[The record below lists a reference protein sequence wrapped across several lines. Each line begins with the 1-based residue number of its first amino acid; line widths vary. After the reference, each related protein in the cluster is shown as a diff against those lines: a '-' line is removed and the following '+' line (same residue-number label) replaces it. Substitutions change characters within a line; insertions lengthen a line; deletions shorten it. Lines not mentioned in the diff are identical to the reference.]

1 MNKNTSYEST
11 VRENL
16 ESFDDIELIRKIKS
30 GDLTEVAEKIA
41 KSIIENRGVQN
52 IDDYLIQNKT
62 EIVIDENEN
71 TYRKLKIM
79 NSIGVCLW
87 GFGLI
92 LISLFLIFSMFSEKN
107 ESFNFLIGFFIQG
120 FFLLSPFYTWKVCHS
135 EKYRNLTSTANRLN
149 FANIVLILLFGFLVM
164 TFNIKYLGGVMGIA
178 VWVGI
183 PSLINLIFL
192 PKFLDSNK
200 AIE

>member
-1 MNKNTSYEST
+1 MNKNTSYELT

-62 EIVIDENEN
+62 EIVLDENEN

-79 NSIGVCLW
+79 NSIGICLTVFW
-87 GFGLI
+87 LI
-92 LISLFLIFSMFSEKN
+92 LISFFLLFSMFSEKY
-107 ESFNFLIGFFIQG
+107 EPFNFLIGFFIQG

-149 FANIVLILLFGFLVM
+149 FANIALIFFIGFLV
-164 TFNIKYLGGVMGIA
+164 FNFNKNHFGSVVGLA

-183 PSLINLIFL
+183 PSLINLIVL
-192 PKFLDSNK
+192 PTFEDSNK